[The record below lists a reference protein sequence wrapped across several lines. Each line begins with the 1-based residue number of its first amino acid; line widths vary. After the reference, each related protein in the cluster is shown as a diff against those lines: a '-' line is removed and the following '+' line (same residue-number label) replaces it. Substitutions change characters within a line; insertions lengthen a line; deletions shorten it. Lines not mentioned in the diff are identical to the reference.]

1 MATFEYTA
9 KDQSGNEFSGTYRDI
24 NGIAMLRSELDKIGY
39 VLVRARKAQSS
50 SHGLRR
56 IRERDVVAFAYKFSG
71 MYSAGLS
78 VVACL
83 ETLESQTEKP
93 SLRTV
98 LADVRTKIEA
108 GSSLAKAFEP
118 HQEVFSGFFIGM
130 LEAGEA
136 SGKLAEALQMSA
148 TYLDKR
154 SCLRTKIK
162 SAFVYPVVV
171 GVVCLGV
178 LSCLL
183 LFVVPVFTR
192 LYANLHV
199 ALPWPT
205 LALVTAS
212 KLLTSWGLLL
222 LPVLA
227 IAIAGVRKLAAGATV
242 RNRLDRYRLRLPVLG
257 KLNRLILA
265 SRFIRPFA
273 MLMSVG
279 ISVMEAFRISGDIV
293 ENEEMRQVAQALQD
307 AAQAGN
313 PVGAALAAHE
323 IFPPTI
329 VQMAA
334 SGEQV
339 GKLAEMLTK
348 GADLLDRDIE
358 TIIAG
363 LVVKLEP
370 ILTVVMGLVIGLV
383 LLGVYLPVFDYLT
396 HLK

>member
-1 MATFEYTA
+1 MATFDYTA
-9 KDQSGNEFSGTYRDI
+9 RDPSGNEFSGTYRDI
-24 NGIAMLRSELDKIGY
+24 NGVATLRSELEKIGY
-39 VLVRARKAQSS
+39 LLIRARKAQNP

-56 IRERDVVAFAYKFSG
+56 IRATDIVAFAYKFSG

-83 ETLESQTEKP
+83 KTLESQTEKP
-93 SLRTV
+93 ALRTV
-98 LADVRTKIEA
+98 LTDIRARIEA
-108 GSSLAKAFEP
+108 GSSLAKAFES
-118 HQEVFSGFFIGM
+118 HKGVFSGFFIGM

-136 SGKLAEALQMSA
+136 SGKLGEALQMSA
-148 TYLDKR
+148 IYLDKR

-162 SAFVYPVVV
+162 SAFVYPIVV
-171 GVVCLGV
+171 GTVCLGV

-205 LALVTAS
+205 LVLVTTS
-212 KLLTSWGLLL
+212 KLMTTWGLLL
-222 LPVLA
+222 LPGLA
-227 IAIAGVRKLAAGATV
+227 MGMLGLRKLTAESTV
-242 RNRLDRYRLRLPVLG
+242 RNRLDRWKLRLPVLG

-273 MLMSVG
+273 MLVSVG
-279 ISVMEAFRISGDIV
+279 ISVIEAFRIAGDIV
-293 ENEEMRQVAQALQD
+293 ENEEMRHISQSLQD

-313 PVGAALAAHE
+313 PVGAALAAHT

-329 VQMAA
+329 VQMAI

-358 TIIAG
+358 MIIAG